1 MATILDLQQSISTMS
16 KDQLLEHIRT
26 IRSLRRMIPE
36 KSVRKTKTKKAS
48 GKKNLSVKDH
58 LETLSENERQTMLQ
72 LLLKKRKGA

>member
-26 IRSLRRMIPE
+26 VRALRRMIPE
-36 KSVRKTKTKKAS
+36 KPVRKTKAKKAT

-58 LETLSENERQTMLQ
+58 LKTLNENERQVMIQ
-72 LLLKKRKGA
+72 LLLKRKGV